1 MIACVTK
8 CSRSVLCLPSML
20 ITYGLIACI
29 TKLALGGRS
38 HGVVRGWSWH
48 TFSHFVFP
56 LKQDVLHKGLAA
68 QSGHISFIIFFCLLH
83 HAPCSDCIS
92 FLSSALFMIFW
103 DLLTTSLFSAVTKT
117 SDQSSSCI
125 EAAVITW
132 TRRGGGNITVWV
144 LWSELLSRCLICP
157 SLVVQLGFQ
166 VPRREWRGPFCWAKM
181 HIHTE
186 TDR

>member
-1 MIACVTK
+1 MLEIRIVPAFNADHIWSYCVYYKASLGWEIPWSGARLELTHFL
-8 CSRSVLCLPSML
+8 SLCLP
-20 ITYGLIACI
+20 
-29 TKLALGGRS
+29 LG
-38 HGVVRGWSWH
+38 
-48 TFSHFVFP
+48 
-56 LKQDVLHKGLAA
+56 QDVLHKGLAA
-68 QSGHISFIIFFCLLH
+68 QSGHIFFIIFFCLLH

-132 TRRGGGNITVWV
+132 TQRGGGNITVWV

-157 SLVVQLGFQ
+157 SLVVLLGFQ